1 MCIPTGIYIFQ
12 NIEAWVIFAF
22 MERSTPPVFTKDQK
36 VAHVTSWQ
44 SSGMTQKEYSLAHG
58 LNYSTFKNW
67 LKRYRK
73 NNGSAI
79 SREPGTFIPVT
90 SPTEKNNAGNT
101 SGIRID
107 YPNGVTITCTGGVNA
122 DFISKLIKHY

>member
-1 MCIPTGIYIFQ
+1 
-12 NIEAWVIFAF
+12 

-36 VAHVTSWQ
+36 IAHVTSWQ
-44 SSGMTQKEYSLAHG
+44 LSEMTQKEYSLAHD

-67 LKRYRK
+67 LRRYRK
-73 NNGSAI
+73 NKGSVT

-90 SPTEKNNAGNT
+90 SSDPTEKNNPGNT
-101 SGIRID
+101 SEIRID

-122 DFISKLIKHY
+122 DFISKLIQHY

>member
-1 MCIPTGIYIFQ
+1 MIYIFQ
-12 NIEAWVIFAF
+12 NLEALVIFAF

-67 LKRYRK
+67 LRRYRK
-73 NNGSAI
+73 NKGSVT

-90 SPTEKNNAGNT
+90 SPMEKNNPGNT
-101 SGIRID
+101 SEIRIY